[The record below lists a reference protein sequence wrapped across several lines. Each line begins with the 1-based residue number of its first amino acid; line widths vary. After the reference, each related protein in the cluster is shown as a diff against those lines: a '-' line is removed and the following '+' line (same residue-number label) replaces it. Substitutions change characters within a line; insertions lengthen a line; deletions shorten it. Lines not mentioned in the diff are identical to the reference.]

1 MIFSTFIEIGI
12 VCYTN
17 ILKYKNDGLFS
28 RRRGQEDEKNII
40 IIARTTA
47 GEKSVKSTLGKQS
60 KDA

>member
-1 MIFSTFIEIGI
+1 MEFFQE
-12 VCYTN
+12 
-17 ILKYKNDGLFS
+17 
-28 RRRGQEDEKNII
+28 EDEKNI